1 MSTDR
6 GALPWTEGRDGL
18 RVLVRVTPRGGR
30 DRVDGLVTLADGR
43 AAVGARVAAPPDDG
57 KANAALLKL
66 LGKAW
71 NVPKSCLRIVSG
83 ETARTKSVLVARD
96 DAAARMHDWIK
107 AMTG

>member
-1 MSTDR
+1 M
-6 GALPWTEGRDGL
+6 
-18 RVLVRVTPRGGR
+18 RVTPRGGR

-43 AAVGARVAAPPDDG
+43 CAVAARVAAPPDDG

-71 NVPKSCLRIVSG
+71 GVPKSSLRIVAG
-83 ETARTKSVLVARD
+83 ETARIKSVLVARD
-96 DAAARMHDWIK
+96 DAVERMRDWMK